1 MNVFEVAD
9 YEEKTAGEKARQADR
24 AGELGYESTADIKP
38 NVFQKAAA
46 ELAKENKTPGMPGKL
61 PSNLNAMRRRLGMQQ
76 TAVDG
81 EGGEGFAKKA
91 YDFIGGRTGIGATG
105 GAILGTALGPS
116 TGGLSLLIP
125 ALAAG
130 GGGALGALTEGKSP
144 IKEGLKE
151 GLMQGAGGVAG
162 KGLKPA
168 WQFAKESVMKT
179 FGSREL
185 VSEAA
190 ESLLK
195 KWLSPATKAADLYAI
210 GQGMQH
216 AIPPIETTRVVDDLI
231 QHEIGRVPLDTQK
244 EIMSVLKPLE
254 RFYQPRTASGQRYF
268 VAQEVPDFM
277 AEVRRLRLEA
287 TRAFKADNS
296 DLGNAI
302 NKVRGAML
310 DDMEAHGAGVV
321 KEASKAYRKE
331 MAIEDLAREMA
342 RPSPGTKIKD
352 FARKHP
358 LFDKA
363 FSPAEKAQIDRIV
376 KKVAFVAP
384 SGASGVLGKIA
395 TTTAGGV
402 AMGPLGGIFGYVAP
416 EYIRTLLASPTG
428 RNFMEKTLEGN
439 YRMGQGRVVQS
450 IGPLWSIFAR
460 GLMRGGE
467 PETEQ

>member
-1 MNVFEVAD
+1 MNVFEIAD
-9 YEEKTAGEKARQADR
+9 YEDRTEAEKARQSKRVAEAGDSPAYIKPNIFEKA
-24 AGELGYESTADIKP
+24 AGELAR
-38 NVFQKAAA
+38 
-46 ELAKENKTPGMPGKL
+46 ENKTPDMPEKL
-61 PSNLNAMRRRLGMQQ
+61 PSELNLMRRRLGMSE
-76 TAVDG
+76 TG
-81 EGGEGFAKKA
+81 KGKGGIAESA

-105 GAILGTALGPS
+105 GAILGSALGPS

-144 IKEGLKE
+144 IKEGAKE
-151 GLMQGAGGVAG
+151 GIMQLGGGVAG
-162 KGLKPA
+162 KALKPA

-190 ESLLK
+190 EGLLK

-216 AIPPIETTRVVDDLI
+216 AIPPVETTHVVNDLI
-231 QHEIGRVPLDTQK
+231 QKEIGRLPLDTQK
-244 EIMSVLKPLE
+244 EIMSVLKPSE
-254 RFYQPRTASGQRYF
+254 KFYQPKTASGQRYF

-331 MAIEDLAREMA
+331 MAI
-342 RPSPGTKIKD
+342 
-352 FARKHP
+352 
-358 LFDKA
+358 
-363 FSPAEKAQIDRIV
+363 
-376 KKVAFVAP
+376 
-384 SGASGVLGKIA
+384 
-395 TTTAGGV
+395 
-402 AMGPLGGIFGYVAP
+402 
-416 EYIRTLLASPTG
+416 
-428 RNFMEKTLEGN
+428 
-439 YRMGQGRVVQS
+439 
-450 IGPLWSIFAR
+450 
-460 GLMRGGE
+460 
-467 PETEQ
+467 